1 MRKNVDTFHTSTN
14 FNEVLHLI
22 AHSRYDRFPVVD
34 EEERF
39 EGVIAYEDVR
49 DMLFDPY
56 LANLVIAAD
65 LVRPL
70 KQVTFPQQTLSDVLD
85 IFREHPDI
93 SYLPVL
99 DEADHGHLLGI
110 LSQNDV
116 LAAFRKI

>member
-1 MRKNVDTFHTSTN
+1 M
-14 FNEVLHLI
+14 HLI

-34 EEERF
+34 AEERF
-39 EGVIAYEDVR
+39 AGVIAYEDVR
-49 DMLFDPY
+49 DILFDPY
-56 LANLVIAAD
+56 LVNLVIAAD

-70 KQVTFPQQTLSDVLD
+70 QTVARPQQTLSEVLE
-85 IFREHPDI
+85 IFRAHPDI

-116 LAAFRKI
+116 LAAFRRI